1 MNSSS
6 AFSDPGGRVP
16 AAGSV
21 AGRPSSD
28 RLSLSGRPGP
38 GVVDYRSDFVQ
49 LWVLGGELSSE
60 ELAAAVG
67 DLERAARAA
76 EADVPA
82 PAGPIDPNAS
92 SEEVES
98 PAGPPLSALQFLA
111 GLGFLRDHLWG
122 GPALIGFLL
131 CEGRLW
137 ALRAGIEAR
146 LDQMTGAPTRVAWHD
161 PATEDG
167 LAWGEAVPGEV
178 WRLECTGP
186 AGVLSAHARPPLASV
201 LGTMRDEAMSD
212 SSTPIGPELRLLP
225 APEPGPEPGAPVAPA
240 AEGVAEETA
249 PSPSPASPSPPAP
262 VKAVAKAKTHSRP
275 APALRPRLAVPAIL
289 RSRWAL
295 GIAALLIVGAL
306 VLAFT
311 WGREPVSKAL
321 VGRYDLAVTTTPAG
335 ATVRIDGQLAAG
347 RTPMT
352 LALVP
357 GEHRV
362 ELDYGEYAN
371 AVFTVDGARG
381 ETVRRAF
388 EWSGSLA
395 LSSADTTARLTVSFD
410 GTPLGSVPLWKDDV
424 PVGRHRL
431 SFQGE
436 GVRPWEEE
444 VQVKVG
450 QSTRVV
456 VEPVKVPDYGLVTA
470 RAERVSSDGVEEVEG
485 ASVFVDGKS
494 AGATP
499 LDLRLSPG
507 PHSVR
512 IASGPELGP
521 VHLIDVQPGGRFY
534 ASTTF
539 GRPAEPA
546 VAFELPP
553 TVSRAKPT
561 VLAVV
566 LAADIPLPVRRMR
579 LFVKAPGATRFTDTD
594 LAVAARDD
602 GRPRGTIPFPVA
614 GLAAGAA
621 VRYYVGI
628 ETREGEEYF
637 SEVKT
642 ATIVP

>member
-1 MNSSS
+1 VNSSS
-6 AFSDPGGRVP
+6 AFSDPDGRLP

-49 LWVLGGELSSE
+49 LWVLGGELTSE
-60 ELAAAVG
+60 ELAAAVA
-67 DLERAARAA
+67 DLDRAARAA
-76 EADVPA
+76 ESDAPA
-82 PAGPIDPNAS
+82 PSGPVDPNAS

-146 LDQMTGAPTRVAWHD
+146 LDQMTGAPTRIAWHE
-161 PATEDG
+161 PASPEG
-167 LAWGEAVPGEV
+167 LAWGEAVVGEV

-186 AGVLSAHARPPLASV
+186 SGVLSAHARPPLASV

-225 APEPGPEPGAPVAPA
+225 APASASVTPEAPEAPASPA
-240 AEGVAEETA
+240 AEEMSTPA
-249 PSPSPASPSPPAP
+249 SPAPPSPPAP
-262 VKAVAKAKTHSRP
+262 VKAVAKAKVHARP
-275 APALRPRLAVPAIL
+275 APAFRPRLAVPAIL
-289 RSRWAL
+289 HSRWAL
-295 GIAALLIVGAL
+295 VVAALLIVAAL
-306 VLAFT
+306 ILAFT

-321 VGRYDLAVTTTPAG
+321 VGRYDLALTTTPAG
-335 ATVRIDGQLAAG
+335 ATVRVDGELAAG

-371 AVFTVDGARG
+371 AVFTVDGSRG

-410 GTPLGSVPLWKDDV
+410 GTPLGAVPLWKDDV

-444 VQVKVG
+444 VQVKLG

-470 RAERVSSDGVEEVEG
+470 RAERVSRDGVEEIEG
-485 ASVFVDGKS
+485 ASVFVDGKA

-553 TVSRAKPT
+553 TVSRARPP

-566 LAADIPLPVRRMR
+566 LAADVPLPVRRMR

-594 LAVAARDD
+594 LAVAARED

-614 GLAAGAA
+614 GFASGAV